1 MSLDGSG
8 GMAMAYTARKF
19 HRENMKI
26 LTATTTVGG
35 GIEENGGGYTR
46 WFFGKLSTK
55 KKSAKRVSLSEHAN
69 HLRKQTLKQMSRIL
83 TTKQAAR
90 GFLALGEYFQR
101 LRALRE
107 ENKEKRSTRK
117 KSQLPRVMLARD
129 LFIWIVAFEREYRLS
144 LEEQNRRVN
153 EIQTALQAHIS
164 DTEVQLL
171 VDSCLNHY
179 TNLFRI
185 KADAARADA
194 CYLVSGGWQ
203 TSTERLFQLI
213 GGFRPSELLNFCVAT
228 PSSTN

>member
-35 GIEENGGGYTR
+35 GIEENGRGYTR

-129 LFIWIVAFEREYRLS
+129 LFILRAPA
-144 LEEQNRRVN
+144 
-153 EIQTALQAHIS
+153 ALRHIPRS
-164 DTEVQLL
+164 KNAPMDHLAKET
-171 VDSCLNHY
+171 
-179 TNLFRI
+179 RI
-185 KADAARADA
+185 K
-194 CYLVSGGWQ
+194 
-203 TSTERLFQLI
+203 
-213 GGFRPSELLNFCVAT
+213 GFIFSHID
-228 PSSTN
+228 